1 MNLVSIFTK
10 NMEKF
15 EAFCPSHFIKHK
27 IILGVLMGITNMF
40 ATIPGFMVPSL
51 VGALTEGKVCNF

>member
-1 MNLVSIFTK
+1 
-10 NMEKF
+10 MEKF

-27 IILGVLMGITNMF
+27 IVLGVLMGITNMF